1 MYWHRA
7 FGARNRLNSS
17 CGLVDLLCLHHT
29 SPGNAETTKTSTCSS
44 FDSFVMS
51 PIHNWILLT
60 PLEVV
65 SDIVSWTISDILAKT
80 VFTSHVHVPFRQLL
94 SGEVVSSFLV
104 RKAYWSHG
112 LFKSAYLDTA
122 NHKARHN
129 WWLLNDYSDDNLLH
143 EVPVAYHG
151 KNPASVSF
159 SVRGQISKLAK

>member
-17 CGLVDLLCLHHT
+17 CGLVDLLCLHRT

-80 VFTSHVHVPFRQLL
+80 VFTSHVHVPFPPALIRWSCVEF
-94 SGEVVSSFLV
+94 SGQ
-104 RKAYWSHG
+104 KAYWSHG

-143 EVPVAYHG
+143 EMPVAYHG
-151 KNPASVSF
+151 KNSAGF
-159 SVRGQISKLAK
+159 LFHCMDKLKS